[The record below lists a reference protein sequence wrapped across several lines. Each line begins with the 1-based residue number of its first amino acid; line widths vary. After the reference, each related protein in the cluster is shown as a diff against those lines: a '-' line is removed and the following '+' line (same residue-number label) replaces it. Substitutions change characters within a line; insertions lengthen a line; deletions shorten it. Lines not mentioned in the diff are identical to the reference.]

1 MVIVINVVILVIIIT
16 VMIVIIVNI
25 YTFIVFCLGDFAYD
39 MDTVRFS
46 FLFHCIV
53 RSLWL

>member
-1 MVIVINVVILVIIIT
+1 LIIVINVII
-16 VMIVIIVNI
+16 VACMIVIIVNI

-46 FLFHCIV
+46 F
-53 RSLWL
+53 